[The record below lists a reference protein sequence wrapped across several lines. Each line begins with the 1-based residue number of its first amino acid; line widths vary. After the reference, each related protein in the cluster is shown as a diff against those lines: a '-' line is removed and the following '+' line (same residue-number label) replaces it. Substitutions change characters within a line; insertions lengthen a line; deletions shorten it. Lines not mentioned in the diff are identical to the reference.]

1 MRPHGMCWKRNAV
14 LLAALAMTGCHGHEP
29 APQSSE
35 TARASETP
43 SFAPTAI
50 PSGATGA
57 ALDTQAIHDR
67 TSPDRT
73 LRFYVAALEQ
83 GKWDLAATAWRA
95 SSGVTGA
102 TLKASYDRG
111 APLHIDTGKGD
122 EEGAAGS
129 SFYEVPVTLRFGSGK
144 PETGTLTLR
153 RVNNVPGA
161 TPEQLDWRIEN
172 STIGAS
178 Q

>member
-1 MRPHGMCWKRNAV
+1 MRPHQMRWRLTAV
-14 LLAALAMTGCHGHEP
+14 LLATLAMTACHGHEP
-29 APQSSE
+29 APEPSE
-35 TARASETP
+35 AASEVAA
-43 SFAPTAI
+43 APTI
-50 PSGATGA
+50 SPTSPSGPTGA
-57 ALDTQAIHDR
+57 ALDMQAIHDR

-83 GKWDLAATAWRA
+83 GQWDLAATAWRS